1 MDVLILGSLREK
13 LNITFNLLDLEGK
26 GQVTFDSYT
35 SFITQYLNMYEEMIE
50 TQIKAANF
58 KNKTASDFESIAYS
72 GC

>member
-58 KNKTASDFESIAYS
+58 KNKTASDFETIAYS

>member
-1 MDVLILGSLREK
+1 MDILILGSLREK

-26 GQVTFDSYT
+26 GQVTFDIYT

-58 KNKTASDFESIAYS
+58 KSKTASDFESIAYS